1 MSRRPQGLRLCVV
14 ALMISMVIF
23 GGCTSAKKPEINEK
37 ATKHA
42 WEESEESETTS
53 AESGEVR
60 ESEPSGTESEEAQ
73 ESDST
78 GTESEE
84 SLEPEASSE
93 SDETLESEMSEEP
106 EATEG
111 TEVIETID
119 RDGYRLSN
127 DPYDFVN
134 VSEVIP
140 DVILEIRYYSTYNFV
155 GERIDGYEEP
165 LALLTREA
173 ADALREVSEELAEK
187 GYRLKIYDA
196 YRPQK
201 AVTHFVRWALDVN
214 DERMKEYFYPDVDKS
229 SLFSKGYVSKHS
241 GHSRGSTVDLTLFDV
256 KTGKEVDMGGTFD
269 FFGEI
274 SHGNYSGITEEQR
287 QNRLLLKNAMTS
299 HGFKTISQEWWHFT
313 LKNEPYPDTYFTF
326 PVSSE
331 SVHQE
336 K

>member
-1 MSRRPQGLRLCVV
+1 MKRRPKGLRLCAVI
-14 ALMISMVIF
+14 LMISLVIL
-23 GGCTSAKKPEINEK
+23 GGCTSAENKDTNAKT
-37 ATKHA
+37 TKHTRDEN
-42 WEESEESETTS
+42 EESATSSESGEALGS
-53 AESGEVR
+53 EPSSESGEVQEPESSSESEEVQESETPSTTLEETW
-60 ESEPSGTESEEAQ
+60 ESEPSG
-73 ESDST
+73 
-78 GTESEE
+78 
-84 SLEPEASSE
+84 EPEE
-93 SDETLESEMSEEP
+93 
-106 EATEG
+106 TEG